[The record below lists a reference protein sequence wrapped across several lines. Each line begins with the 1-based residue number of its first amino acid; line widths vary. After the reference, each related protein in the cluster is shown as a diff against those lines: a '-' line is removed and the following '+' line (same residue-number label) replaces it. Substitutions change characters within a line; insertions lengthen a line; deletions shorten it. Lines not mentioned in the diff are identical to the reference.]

1 MRQSPYLLTVVLL
14 ALVAAAPVRGQLR
27 VAPVAEAPGHVA
39 LGLALRRLTE
49 VGSVMMTTAH
59 PDDENN
65 ALLAKLRFGE
75 GRRVS
80 LVSATRG
87 DGGQNEIG
95 PELFDALAVLRTEEL
110 LAAHRID
117 GAEQYFTRAVDFG
130 YSFSIEE
137 TFEKWGKEEIVGDY
151 VRLIRTLRPDVVIGF
166 IWGGDGGGQHHQ
178 ASTKLT
184 AEAFRAA
191 ADPARFPEQLAQG
204 LRPWQPR
211 KFYYSAGFR
220 APIESSP
227 KLLPVDLG
235 GFDPLIGKT
244 WAELGGEARSMHK
257 CQGVAQTLPL
267 PGRSVRGYHL
277 HDVALPGNAI
287 SRGAQSAADQGAL
300 PNASLLDGVDTRL
313 IAVGRYAKE
322 APPALQRS
330 LEAIERAGREAQ
342 QAFARSGPAAT
353 LSPLIDG
360 LSALRKLRGALETM
374 VRNEDARYEIDFR
387 LADEERDFEEAVRL
401 ASGLRIDALA
411 DDGLVVPGQPVTVSV
426 HVAAH
431 GPREVQVRRIQ
442 LTGLDAPA
450 SACPS
455 GRSSAS
461 AVYTCETEARV
472 PADARE
478 TRPYWRRLPEA
489 ARYEFDPD
497 AAFGLPFQPTPFS
510 AQVTL
515 AVGGA
520 TLSLDLPIEYR
531 YQGNI
536 FSGEKRSQLLVVPAL
551 SVRVAPSIAIV
562 PVGSSAEAT
571 DGNGGGRA
579 GSLSRA
585 IRVDVVN
592 GTKREA
598 RAEVRLEAPEGWQV
612 EPASLPIQLARE
624 DEAVSGRFTVTP
636 PPGVKPGHY
645 EIRAV
650 ATNDQA
656 EFREGYQVIEY
667 PHIRRRHVYHAAAA
681 AVHVLDIAPLTN
693 LRVGYVMGVGD
704 QVPSAIEQLG
714 AAVTQLQPDDLAWAD
729 LDRFDVIVTG
739 VRAYE
744 RRDDLRAYN
753 HRLLEWVRRG
763 GTLLVQY
770 NKREFNQAQYAPWPA
785 EVSSDRVTDEDAPV
799 RILTP
804 DHAVFTT
811 PNRITEATW
820 QGWVQ
825 ERGLYFL
832 GARDSRYVD
841 LIETEDPF
849 PFNSGPKRGA
859 LVEARYGKGRWVYIG
874 LGLWRQLPAG
884 TDGAYAMLG
893 NLLALA
899 TPQR

>member
-1 MRQSPYLLTVVLL
+1 MRQSRYALAVVLL
-14 ALVAAAPVRGQLR
+14 GLLGAAPVGGQLR

-75 GRRVS
+75 GLRVS

-130 YSFSIEE
+130 NSFSIEE
-137 TFEKWGKEEIVGDY
+137 TFDKWGKEEIVGDY
-151 VRLIRTLRPDVVIGF
+151 VRLVRTLRPDVVIGF
-166 IWGGDGGGQHHQ
+166 IWGGDGSGQHHQ
-178 ASTKLT
+178 ASTRLT

-191 ADPARFPEQLAQG
+191 ADPTRFPEQLKEG
-204 LRPWQPR
+204 LRPWQPK

-220 APIESSP
+220 APLERSP
-227 KLLPVDLG
+227 QLLPVDLG
-235 GFDPLIGKT
+235 VFDPLIGKT

-257 CQGVAQTLPL
+257 CQGVAQMLPL
-267 PGRSVRGYHL
+267 PGRSVRGYYL
-277 HDVALPGNAI
+277 HDVVLP
-287 SRGAQSAADQGAL
+287 RDAL
-300 PNASLLDGVDTRL
+300 PNRSLLDGVDTRL
-313 IAVGRYAKE
+313 VAIGRYAPD
-322 APPALQRS
+322 AAPALQRS

-342 QAFARSGPAAT
+342 QALARNGPAAT
-353 LSPLIDG
+353 LPPLVAG
-360 LSALRKLRGALETM
+360 LTALRKLRAELATM
-374 VRNEDARYEIDFR
+374 VGDDRARYEIDFR
-387 LADEERDFEEAVRL
+387 LADEARDFEEAVRL
-401 ASGLRIDALA
+401 ASGLRIDLLA
-411 DDGLVVPGQPVTVSV
+411 DDGLLVPGQAVNVSL

-431 GPREVQVRRIQ
+431 GPRDVEVRQIQ
-442 LTGLDAPA
+442 LAGLDASA
-450 SACPS
+450 ACPP
-455 GRSSAS
+455 GVTNAS
-461 AVYTCETEARV
+461 TVYTCETEARV
-472 PADARE
+472 PADAQQ
-478 TRPYWRRLPEA
+478 TRPYWRQLPKA
-489 ARYEFDPD
+489 ARYAFDPG
-497 AAFGLPFQPTPFS
+497 ARFGLPFQPTPFR
-510 AQVTL
+510 ARMTL
-515 AVGGA
+515 AVAGA
-520 TLSLDLPIEYR
+520 PLSLDLPIEYR

-536 FSGEKRSQLLVVPAL
+536 FSGEKRSELLVVPAL
-551 SVRVAPSIAIV
+551 SVRVAPNIAIV
-562 PVGSSAEAT
+562 PVGPSAEAT
-571 DGNGGGRA
+571 NGNGGSDA
-579 GSLSRA
+579 ASLSRA
-585 IRVDVVN
+585 VRVDVVN
-592 GTKREA
+592 GTKSEA
-598 RAEVRLEAPEGWQV
+598 RAEIRLEAPEGWRV
-612 EPASLPIQLARE
+612 EPASLPVRLARE

-636 PPGVKPGHY
+636 PAGVRPGHY
-645 EIRAV
+645 ELRAV
-650 ATNDQA
+650 ARSDRA

-667 PHIRRRHVYHAAAA
+667 PHIRRRHVYHAAEASL
-681 AVHVLDIAPLTN
+681 HVLDIAPLGSV
-693 LRVGYVMGVGD
+693 RVGYVMGVGD

-714 AAVTQLQPDDLAWAD
+714 ATVTQLQRDDLARAD
-729 LDRFDVIVTG
+729 LDHFDVIVTG

-770 NKREFNQAQYAPWPA
+770 NKQEFNQAQYAPWPA
-785 EVSSDRVTDEDAPV
+785 EVSSDRVTDEGAPV
-799 RILTP
+799 RILAP
-804 DHAVFTT
+804 DHPVFTT

-832 GARDSRYVD
+832 GERDSRYVD
-841 LIETEDPF
+841 LIESEDPF
-849 PFNSGPKRGA
+849 PFNRGPRRGA

-884 TDGAYAMLG
+884 TDGAYALLG

-899 TPQR
+899 TPR